1 MMPELSAKQREFLQ
15 NPFVGVATTLRADG
29 SAHSTVVWVTAEDGY
44 LGFNTAR
51 GRFKDKNLQAD
62 PRLTLTVVDPTDSFK
77 WMSITGRVELT
88 EEGADDEIDRLSR
101 KYLGKDT
108 YPWRDPAQ
116 QRLRVKLTPEKI
128 EAHGLDD

>member
-1 MMPELSAKQREFLQ
+1 MPELTAKQREFLQ

-29 SAHSTVVWVTAEDGY
+29 AAHSTVVWVTAEDGY

-51 GRFKDKNLQAD
+51 WRFKDKNLQAD
-62 PRLTLTVVDPTDSFK
+62 PRLTLTVVDPADSFK
-77 WMSITGRVELT
+77 WVSITGRVELT
-88 EEGADDEIDRLSR
+88 EEGADDEIDRLSK
-101 KYLGKDT
+101 KYLGKDK

-116 QRLRVKLTPEKI
+116 QRLRVKLAPEKI

>member
-1 MMPELSAKQREFLQ
+1 MPQLTEKQREFLQ
-15 NPFVGVATTLRADG
+15 NPYVGVVTTLRADG

-51 GRFKDKNLQAD
+51 GRLKDTNLQAD
-62 PRLTLTVVDPTDSFK
+62 PRVTLTAVDPADSYT
-77 WMSITGRVELT
+77 WVSITGRAALT
-88 EEGADDEIDRLSR
+88 VDGADDEIDRLSK

-116 QRLRVKLTPEKI
+116 QRLRVKITPEKI
-128 EAHGLDD
+128 DAHGLDD